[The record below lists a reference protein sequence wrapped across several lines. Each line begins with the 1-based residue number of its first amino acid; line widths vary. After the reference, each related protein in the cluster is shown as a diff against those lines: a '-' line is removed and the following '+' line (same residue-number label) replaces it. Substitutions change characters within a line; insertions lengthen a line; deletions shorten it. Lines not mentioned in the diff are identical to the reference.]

1 MESFRFARGLFQI
14 FALGLFVYQFQNSI
28 FKYISAPIVQQT
40 STTTFD
46 EIKKPIIYL
55 CQDGQFDY
63 NKSRSY
69 GYKSSTTF
77 TRGTVTG
84 IDGFSWNGKD
94 GNLSFKEIQDRIVKY
109 DYTNV
114 LPRHSHTGDGDAVTW
129 DRAQTE
135 KIALV
140 PLGTCLEILQIRR
153 ETRVDGKETTDLY
166 IVDSRGINNFSI
178 FGFNVAKAYFG
189 PIDKDHFE
197 LKNYEVEITLHDLK
211 IHDGRKCTDYE
222 RIGSSYA
229 ECYEKEFRKRLLD
242 WYGCLPPWYNN
253 GLNLTCQDGTVIH
266 VDETIAAKIKDQ
278 MRKFVNAG
286 EMDFLELC
294 LPPCLS
300 MSFKL
305 TELGRISTMLN
316 NAAINFRIKDEI
328 LVQTNVYAYDV
339 FSLVVDLGSSLGLWL
354 GLSALS
360 IFDTLVEFFLSVKS
374 KYNH

>member
-14 FALGLFVYQFQNSI
+14 FAFGLFVYQFQNSI

-46 EIKKPIIYL
+46 EIKRPLIYL
-55 CQDGQFDY
+55 CQVSQFDY
-63 NKSRSY
+63 IKSRSY
-69 GYKSSTTF
+69 GYEISTSF

-114 LPRHSHTGDGDAVTW
+114 LPRHSHTGDGDPETW
-129 DRAQTE
+129 DKAQTE

-140 PLGTCLEILQIRR
+140 PLGTCLEILQARR
-153 ETRVDGKETTDLY
+153 ETHVVKKETSALY

-189 PIDKDHFE
+189 PVDRDFFEYKD
-197 LKNYEVEITLHDLK
+197 YEVKITLHDLK

-242 WYGCLPPWYNN
+242 WYGCLPPWYHNS
-253 GLNLTCQDGTVIH
+253 LNLTCQDGTVIH
-266 VDETIAAKIKDQ
+266 VAESKAAKIKDQ
-278 MRKFVNAG
+278 MSKFVNARK
-286 EMDFLELC
+286 MDFQELC

-300 MSFKL
+300 MRFKL
-305 TELGRISTMLN
+305 SEIRRQSTRITEASIV
-316 NAAINFRIKDEI
+316 FRIKDET
-328 LVQTNVYAYDV
+328 LVHTDVYAYDV

-360 IFDTLVEFFLSVKS
+360 IFDTVVEFYLSVKS